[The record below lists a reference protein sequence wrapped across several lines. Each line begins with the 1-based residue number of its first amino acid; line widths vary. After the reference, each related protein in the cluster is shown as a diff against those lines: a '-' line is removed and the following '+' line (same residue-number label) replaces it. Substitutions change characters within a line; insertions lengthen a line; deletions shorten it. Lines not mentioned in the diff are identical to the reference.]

1 MDLLL
6 QRLREDDTTLREL
19 GLGSNRLTDASGTAL
34 AAALH
39 TNTTLRH
46 LSPDANKRM
55 DASGTAMTLAS
66 SGLS

>member
-1 MDLLL
+1 MDLQL
-6 QRLREDDTTLREL
+6 QRLREEDTTLRER
-19 GLGSNRLTDASGTAL
+19 GLGSNRLTDASGAAL